1 MGKKSDFNPVFF
13 LMLPVFLL
21 TMCGKKSH
29 EPKSRS
35 ENTSTLTI
43 SILLDS
49 ALQNNNNRQA
59 EKQIS
64 KARNLAENS
73 GSDSLLLGVL
83 EADSQLNYRK
93 GEKDIFK
100 KKNVQ
105 ISKQAHQ
112 KKLRHIEAK
121 SLFNI
126 GNYYFEQSRYDSAYF
141 YYTQSKDAALGV
153 KDYKRVSSNMVNMAI
168 IQTTVGDYNGSEQTS
183 IEGLKIT
190 PDSCKN
196 IKLSFYNNLG
206 VISDELG
213 DYKESLLWYDKALQL
228 SKDSLQKLV
237 FLNNMALVY
246 KNENNFSK
254 ALHYL
259 QQAEQMSDKNKFP
272 DYDAMVQDNLGYIKY
287 KNHQNAALEI
297 LLTAYGE
304 RQKIGNISGLI
315 ASELHLSEYW
325 SEHDNLMETE
335 KYALHALQNTYRV
348 KDIKNRLKVLSMLS
362 KKFPQ
367 KGYITTYIRLSDSIM
382 LANRKWKNQLTKIK
396 YRTEEKDKENTGL
409 KSENL
414 NQKLLL
420 QKQSIRNLITGF
432 VILLLFIFVCSLLLY
447 LYQSKKIQKQKLW
460 IEKLKA
466 QEEEKSKIAMMLHD
480 DLASDLL
487 LGLQK
492 GELLQKKNANIEWDI
507 LLDHFEMA
515 YEKVRKTSQGF
526 STVDFEKISFE
537 KKILS
542 LAYEY
547 QNSTHI
553 SIDINNID
561 VIYWQKCP
569 HEMKLSLYRIIQEA
583 FNNTVKHSDASNI
596 TVTFNRSG
604 KKIILHIID
613 NGTSSNRNEN
623 ILGLGLS
630 HTEIRVKELG
640 GNIAVNQKQTGW
652 EVYLEIPFEYE

>member
-1 MGKKSDFNPVFF
+1 
-13 LMLPVFLL
+13 MLPVFLL

-49 ALQNNNNRQA
+49 ELQNNNNRQA

-362 KKFPQ
+362 KK
-367 KGYITTYIRLSDSIM
+367 
-382 LANRKWKNQLTKIK
+382 RKKIK
-396 YRTEEKDKENTGL
+396 YWYPG
-409 KSENL
+409 
-414 NQKLLL
+414 
-420 QKQSIRNLITGF
+420 
-432 VILLLFIFVCSLLLY
+432 
-447 LYQSKKIQKQKLW
+447 
-460 IEKLKA
+460 
-466 QEEEKSKIAMMLHD
+466 
-480 DLASDLL
+480 L
-487 LGLQK
+487 LGKMILPNLRTDCQESMLK
-492 GELLQKKNANIEWDI
+492 VPMLIYMPKK
-507 LLDHFEMA
+507 
-515 YEKVRKTSQGF
+515 
-526 STVDFEKISFE
+526 
-537 KKILS
+537 
-542 LAYEY
+542 
-547 QNSTHI
+547 
-553 SIDINNID
+553 
-561 VIYWQKCP
+561 
-569 HEMKLSLYRIIQEA
+569 KL
-583 FNNTVKHSDASNI
+583 
-596 TVTFNRSG
+596 G
-604 KKIILHIID
+604 KIIKDIFYCMSIPEIEQKNPATDTL
-613 NGTSSNRNEN
+613 RN
-623 ILGLGLS
+623 I
-630 HTEIRVKELG
+630 
-640 GNIAVNQKQTGW
+640 
-652 EVYLEIPFEYE
+652 

>member
-1 MGKKSDFNPVFF
+1 MGKKSDFNPIFF
-13 LMLPVFLL
+13 LLLPVFLL

-29 EPKSRS
+29 EPKLKS
-35 ENTSTLTI
+35 ENTSIPII
-43 SILLDS
+43 SVLLDS
-49 ALQNNNNRQA
+49 ALQNSNNRQA
-59 EKQIS
+59 EKQVL
-64 KARNLAENS
+64 KAYNLAKSCHN
-73 GSDSLLLGVL
+73 DSLILGVL
-83 EADSQLNYRK
+83 ETESQLDYRN

-100 KKNVQ
+100 KKNLQ

-112 KKLRHIEAK
+112 RRLYNIEAK

-141 YYTQSKDAALGV
+141 YYTQSKDASITI
-153 KDYKRVSSNMVNMAI
+153 KDYKRISSNMVNMAI

-213 DYKESLLWYDKALQL
+213 DYKESLLWYDKALRL
-228 SKDSLQKLV
+228 SEDSLQKLV

-254 ALHYL
+254 ALYYL
-259 QQAEQMSDKNKFP
+259 HKAEQMSDKNKFP
-272 DYDAMVQDNLGYIKY
+272 DYDAMVQDNLGYVMH
-287 KNHQNAALEI
+287 KNHEINALETM
-297 LLTAYGE
+297 LAAYSE
-304 RQKIGNISGLI
+304 RHKMGNISGLI

-325 SEHDNLMETE
+325 SDHANLVETE
-335 KYALHALQNTYRV
+335 NYALRALQNTYRV
-348 KDIKNRLKVLSMLS
+348 KDVKSRLKILSLLS
-362 KKFPQ
+362 KNFPH
-367 KGYITTYIRLSDSIM
+367 KGYVGIYIRLNDSVT
-382 LANRKWKNQLTKIK
+382 LADRKWKNQLTKIK
-396 YRTEEKDKENTGL
+396 YRTEEKEKENTGL

-547 QNSTHI
+547 QNAAHI
-553 SIDINNID
+553 HIDIQNID
-561 VIYWQKCP
+561 LIDWQRCP

-583 FNNTVKHSDASNI
+583 FNNTMKHSNASYIKVAFDKSAGRIIINI
-596 TVTFNRSG
+596 TDDGTLESG
-604 KKIILHIID
+604 KDAIP
-613 NGTSSNRNEN
+613 GV
-623 ILGLGLS
+623 GLS
-630 HTEIRVKELG
+630 HMQARVKELG
-640 GNIAVNQKQTGW
+640 GRIQIDQKQTGW
-652 EVYLEIPFEYE
+652 KLCLEIPFEYE

>member
-1 MGKKSDFNPVFF
+1 MGKKSDFNPIFF
-13 LMLPVFLL
+13 LLLPVFLL

-29 EPKSRS
+29 EPKLKS
-35 ENTSTLTI
+35 ENTSIPII
-43 SILLDS
+43 SVLLDS
-49 ALQNNNNRQA
+49 ALQNSNNRKA
-59 EKQIS
+59 EKQIL
-64 KARNLAENS
+64 KAYNLAKSSHN
-73 GSDSLLLGVL
+73 DSLILGVL
-83 EADSQLNYRK
+83 ETESQLDYRN

-112 KKLRHIEAK
+112 KRLYHIEAK

-141 YYTQSKDAALGV
+141 YYTQSKDASITV
-153 KDYKRVSSNMVNMAI
+153 KDYKRISSNMVNMAI

-213 DYKESLLWYDKALQL
+213 DYKESLLWYDKALRL
-228 SKDSLQKLV
+228 SEDSLQKLV

-254 ALHYL
+254 ALYYL
-259 QQAEQMSDKNKFP
+259 HQAEQMSDKNKFP
-272 DYDAMVQDNLGYIKY
+272 DYDAMVHDNLGYIMH
-287 KNHQNAALEI
+287 KNHEINALETM
-297 LLTAYGE
+297 LAAYSE
-304 RQKIGNISGLI
+304 RHKTGDISGLI

-325 SEHDNLMETE
+325 SDHANPVETE
-335 KYALHALQNTYRV
+335 NYALRALQNTYRV
-348 KDIKNRLKVLSMLS
+348 KDVKNRLKILSLLS
-362 KKFPQ
+362 KNFPH
-367 KGYITTYIRLSDSIM
+367 KGYVGTYIILNDSVT
-382 LANRKWKNQLTKIK
+382 LADRKWKNQLTKIK
-396 YRTEEKDKENTGL
+396 YRTEEKDKENTDL

-432 VILLLFIFVCSLLLY
+432 VIILLFIFVCSLLLY
-447 LYQSKKIQKQKLW
+447 LYQSKKIQKQKLR

-466 QEEEKSKIAMMLHD
+466 QEEEKNKIAMLLHD

-492 GELLQKKNANIEWDI
+492 GEQLQRNNADKELSV
-507 LLDHFEMA
+507 LLDYFETA
-515 YEKVRKTSQGF
+515 YEKLRKTSQGF
-526 STVDFEKISFE
+526 STVDFDKISFE
-537 KKILS
+537 KKIHS

-547 QNSTHI
+547 QNAVHMH
-553 SIDINNID
+553 IDIQNID
-561 VIYWQKCP
+561 IIDWQRCA

-583 FNNTVKHSDASNI
+583 FNNTMKHSDASYIKVAFGKSAGRIMINI
-596 TVTFNRSG
+596 TDDGTLENG
-604 KKIILHIID
+604 KDAIQ
-613 NGTSSNRNEN
+613 GV
-623 ILGLGLS
+623 GLS
-630 HTEIRVKELG
+630 HMQARVKELG
-640 GNIAVNQKQTGW
+640 GTIQIGQKQTGW
-652 EVYLEIPFEYE
+652 ELRLEIPFEYE